1 MFSCNVVSRWAQ
13 LVSFLNCLQDVKLSR
28 IAIYRDEFR
37 RMNCSLNWNFISCG
51 ELHCD
56 SVKIKTMN
64 SSLFFL
70 RQCKSF
76 NWSDCLVVL
85 LLSATHFRKSGH
97 ARLIRGCFSFSQC
110 VRAGL
115 FSSLSLPPPPPPRS
129 LWLDPSPPLFGKFQ
143 HGASKYCAL
152 KKTACTAGYENV
164 TPSSGTSPLASYKE
178 VPSSP
183 GLFGLFS
190 GVMTTGHTICCSI
203 QSSFKIISIVRN
215 NKTYWEHDL

>member
-37 RMNCSLNWNFISCG
+37 RMNCSLNWSFISCG

-56 SVKIKTMN
+56 SVKIKTMIN

-70 RQCKSF
+70 RQCESLD
-76 NWSDCLVVL
+76 WSDCLVVL

-110 VRAGL
+110 FRAGVL
-115 FSSLSLPPPPPPRS
+115 SSLSPPPPRS
-129 LWLDPSPPLFGKFQ
+129 LWLASSPPLFGKFQ
-143 HGASKYCAL
+143 HGVFASKFAV
-152 KKTACTAGYENV
+152 KENACTAGYKGCFPE
-164 TPSSGTSPLASYKE
+164 SWGLRASL
-178 VPSSP
+178 SSP
-183 GLFGLFS
+183 PRPLQFPFFFLLPLQLWRYNS
-190 GVMTTGHTICCSI
+190 TGNTC
-203 QSSFKIISIVRN
+203 
-215 NKTYWEHDL
+215 YAG